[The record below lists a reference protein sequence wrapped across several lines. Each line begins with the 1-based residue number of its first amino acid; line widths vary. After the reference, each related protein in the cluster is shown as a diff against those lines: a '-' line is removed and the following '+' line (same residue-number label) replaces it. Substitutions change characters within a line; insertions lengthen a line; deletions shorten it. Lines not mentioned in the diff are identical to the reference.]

1 MLIGDCRFIWLAGHN
16 HCHIVLFVAGDL
28 FGVENVFI
36 DGLPN
41 SAIILLGFL
50 IIIWQV
56 IQRLLE
62 EKLTALQCAVFDK
75 TLADLKTRIEK
86 VECNKRHKTVLT
98 ELQVSVCVL
107 NCILESNLTWS
118 SSTFSSKSPVVFSK
132 EAILTPQ
139 REGAGKQ
146 QVLMLLF
153 SCKILLL

>member
-1 MLIGDCRFIWLAGHN
+1 
-16 HCHIVLFVAGDL
+16 L

-107 NCILESNLTWS
+107 NCILESNLT
-118 SSTFSSKSPVVFSK
+118 
-132 EAILTPQ
+132 
-139 REGAGKQ
+139 
-146 QVLMLLF
+146 
-153 SCKILLL
+153 